1 MRTRRLDLV
10 PAILLFLL
18 LPTALLGQQ
27 PALTGFDAFVEEVME
42 EWGVPGLAVGALEEG
57 EVVLARGYGYRDVEG
72 RRPVTPSTLFAIGS
86 TTKSFTAT
94 LVGMLVDDGDLAWD
108 APVREYVPEF
118 RLRDPVAS
126 KQASLID
133 LLSHR
138 SGLPAHDTLWYGRD
152 RDREALFR
160 RLRRLEPSAP
170 FRSVFQYQNLMFMA
184 AGHIAGR
191 VAGESWEALIRE
203 RILEPLGM
211 RRTNLSVT
219 TLQRDDDFA
228 YPYEARGDEVVRV
241 PFRSLDAIGPAGSIN
256 SSVEEMLRYL
266 RFRLALGEWQGSRL
280 LSATSA
286 LEMETPHTAI
296 PQIPGYPEVGY
307 ASYGL
312 GVMLTTY
319 RGHRMVTHNGG
330 IDGFAST
337 MAWLPDD
344 SIAVVV
350 LTNLTGNPLPAIVGN
365 RLLDRLLGLPPID
378 WAGRVRAGEEAEGP
392 E

>member
-1 MRTRRLDLV
+1 MRTRGLDPV
-10 PAILLFLL
+10 AAILLFLL
-18 LPTALLGQQ
+18 LPTPLLGQQ

-42 EWGVPGLAVGALEEG
+42 EWDVPGLAVAALEDG

-94 LVGMLVDDGDLAWD
+94 LVGMLVDDGHLAWD
-108 APVREYVPEF
+108 TPVREYVPEF

-126 KQASLID
+126 EQASFID

-191 VAGESWEALIRE
+191 VAGASWEALIRE
-203 RILEPLGM
+203 RILTPLGM
-211 RRTNLSVT
+211 HRSNLSVT
-219 TLQRDDDFA
+219 TLQRVDDFA
-228 YPYEARGDEVVRV
+228 YPYEARGDAVARV

-280 LSATSA
+280 LSTASA

-319 RGHRMVTHNGG
+319 RGRRMVTHNGG

-365 RLLDRLLGLPPID
+365 RVLDRLLDLPPID
-378 WAGRVRAGEEAEGP
+378 WAGRVRAEEAAGP
-392 E
+392 D